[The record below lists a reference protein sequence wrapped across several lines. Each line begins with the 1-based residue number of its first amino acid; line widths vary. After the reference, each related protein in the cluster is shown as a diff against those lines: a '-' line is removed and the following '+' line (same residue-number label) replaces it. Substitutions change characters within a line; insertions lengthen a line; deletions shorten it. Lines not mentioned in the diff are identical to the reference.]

1 MYIAEIAGVLE
12 TSVAEDDKE
21 LEKLKF
27 LKSKIEAN
35 IADLP
40 KVLEKINEAVARC
53 EKVMNLNANVN
64 VDPVF
69 KRKL

>member
-53 EKVMNLNANVN
+53 EKVTNLNANVN

-69 KRKL
+69 QRKL